1 MNENTEPTPLPDGAA
16 PILGAQL
23 ETLKEIA
30 ADTEVAKAAANPLPA
45 GPEAGAP
52 VEDKVLPQN
61 PVSSTPQPVPATT
74 TKEQP
79 KFPPHIP
86 QFKPQKHPLLFAIHG
101 RKHMVGPLKDLIT
114 ADANL
119 PEPYKAL
126 LHHELSFVETNA
138 AEIHLH
144 VVKHANGDVSFQG
157 HVKRI
162 QLG

>member
-1 MNENTEPTPLPDGAA
+1 MSESTPKPTQAA
-16 PILGAQL
+16 LKAQL

-30 ADTEVAKAAANPLPA
+30 ADTKRAK
-45 GPEAGAP
+45 
-52 VEDKVLPQN
+52 

-74 TKEQP
+74 TKPQP
-79 KFPPHIP
+79 KFPKHIP
-86 QFKPQKHPLLFAIHG
+86 QFKPQKHPLLFAIKG
-101 RKHMVGPLKDLIT
+101 KKHLIQPLKDLIT
-114 ADANL
+114 ENPDL
-119 PEPYKAL
+119 QDPYKAI

-138 AEIHLH
+138 AEIDLH